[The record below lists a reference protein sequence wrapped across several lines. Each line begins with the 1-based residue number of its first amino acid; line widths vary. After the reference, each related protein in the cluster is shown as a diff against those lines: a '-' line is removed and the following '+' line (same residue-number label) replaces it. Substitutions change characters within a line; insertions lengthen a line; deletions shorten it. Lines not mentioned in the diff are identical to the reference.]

1 MQIYV
6 NFIHKANIYWY
17 IMKDFIQNKL
27 RVLLEVASDRDSD
40 LNIPP
45 IIKFGGPSHGYDA
58 ESIYFMITSA
68 AELANQMPPE
78 TLATTYGN
86 GGYEYMLSQTS
97 GGNFIFRGKPTT
109 KYFEPGDF
117 KLSDNGKTLYMY
129 TMACSK
135 YSDTPCTTIYNPMV
149 DSKIKVLTDPSMKQA
164 IIDFVKGG
172 SGYLDDKGAE
182 IQAAKMSSDEL
193 ERLAGKEG
201 LYAKRAQQSKGFD
214 DEEVELRNK
223 LNDLKMARLQSKD
236 QSEIKKIRGIE
247 GQLMVQLKAIEKE
260 KNKRRSSNV

>member
-1 MQIYV
+1 
-6 NFIHKANIYWY
+6 
-17 IMKDFIQNKL
+17 MKDFIQNKL
-27 RVLLEVASDRDSD
+27 KVLLEMVSDRDSD

-45 IIKFGGPSHGYDA
+45 IIQYGGPSHGYDA

-68 AELANQMPPE
+68 IELANQMPPE
-78 TLATTYGN
+78 ILSTTYGN

-97 GGNFIFRGKPTT
+97 NGNFIFRGKPTT

-117 KLSDNGKTLYMY
+117 KLSDNGKILYMY

-149 DSKIKVLTDPSMKQA
+149 DSKIKVLVDPSMKQA

-182 IQAAKMSSDEL
+182 IQAAKMSPDEL
-193 ERLAGKEG
+193 ERLAGKED
-201 LYAKRAQQSKGFD
+201 LYAKRAQQGKSFD
-214 DEEVELRNK
+214 DEELELRNK

-260 KNKRRSSNV
+260 KNKRRSSNL

>member
-1 MQIYV
+1 
-6 NFIHKANIYWY
+6 
-17 IMKDFIQNKL
+17 MKDLIQNRL
-27 RVLLEVASDRDSD
+27 RLLFESVFDRDSD

-45 IIKFGGPSHGYDA
+45 IIKYGGPSHGYKA
-58 ESIYFMITSA
+58 EDIYYM
-68 AELANQMPPE
+68 LNVANSLTNKMPPE

-97 GGNFIFRGKPTT
+97 SGDFIFRGKPTT

-117 KLSDNGKTLYMY
+117 KLSNNGKTLYLY

-149 DSKIKVLTDPSMKQA
+149 DSKIKVLVDPSMKQA

-172 SGYLDDKGAE
+172 SGYLDDKGEE
-182 IQAAKMSSDEL
+182 IRATKMSPDEL
-193 ERLAGKEG
+193 EKLAGKED
-201 LYAKRAQQSKGFD
+201 LYTKRAQLGKSYD
-214 DEEVELRNK
+214 TDELEIRNK
-223 LNDLKMARLQSKD
+223 LNDLKSARLKSKD

-247 GQLMVQLKAIEKE
+247 GQLIVQLRAIEKE
-260 KNKRRSSNV
+260 KNKRRSSNL